1 MRILA
6 CDAGSSSYKASL
18 YQINTPVQL
27 TPPVPLWSGEAS
39 WEDIP
44 GRATILERRSARQ
57 LSPLSVDVENRKAAI
72 HALFARSFGS
82 GAGGSSLGAIDA
94 AAHRVVH
101 GGRLARHS
109 VVVTDDVKSAIEE
122 ASPLAPEHNPM
133 ALAGIEVVEGS
144 FGQKP
149 QVAIFD
155 SEFHATLPEEA
166 YTYAVPLAWR
176 DDGGMRRLGFHGIS
190 HRYVSERCAQL
201 LGKDLAQLKI
211 VSCHLGNGCSLAAID
226 AGRSIDTTMGW
237 TPMEG
242 LVMGE
247 RSGDIDP
254 GLVLQL
260 IESGKFTAAQLRRT
274 LNEECGLK
282 GISGTSGDM
291 RDILA
296 GREKSQPHAK
306 LAFDVYVHRL
316 RRAIGSMIASLD
328 GLDALVFTGGIGEN
342 TPALREAACSQLA
355 CFGLNIDR
363 NRNKTLAPDARIS
376 VEGEGVAI
384 FVIKSEE
391 RWELVRECFQVLGR
405 DAYT

>member
-6 CDAGSSSYKASL
+6 CDAGSSSYKAAL
-18 YQINTPVQL
+18 YQINTPAQV
-27 TPPVPLWSGEAS
+27 TPPVALWSGEAS

-44 GRATILERRSARQ
+44 GRATILERRSAMQ
-57 LSPLSVDVENRKAAI
+57 LSPVGVDVENRSAAI
-72 HALFARSFGS
+72 QALFARSFGS
-82 GAGGSSLGAIDA
+82 RPGGNSLGAIDA

-122 ASPLAPEHNPM
+122 AAPLAPEHNPM

-144 FGQKP
+144 FGPKN
-149 QVAIFD
+149 QVVVFD

-176 DDGGMRRLGFHGIS
+176 DDWGMRRLGFHGIS

-201 LGKDLAQLKI
+201 LGEDLAQLKI

-226 AGRSIDTTMGW
+226 GGRSIDTTMGW

-247 RSGDIDP
+247 RGGDIDP
-254 GLVLQL
+254 GIVLQL
-260 IESGKFTAAQLRRT
+260 VESGKFMAAQLRRA
-274 LNEECGLK
+274 LNEVCGLK

-291 RDILA
+291 RDIVA
-296 GREKSQPHAK
+296 GMEKSQPRAK
-306 LAFDVYVHRL
+306 LAFEVYVHRL
-316 RRAIGSMIASLD
+316 RRAIGSMVASLG
-328 GLDALVFTGGIGEN
+328 GLDVLLFTGGVGEN
-342 TPALREAACSQLA
+342 SPELRDAACSRLV
-355 CFGLNIDR
+355 CFGLHIDR
-363 NRNKTLAPDARIS
+363 DRNKTLTPDARIS
-376 VEGEGVAI
+376 VDGQGAGI
-384 FVIKSEE
+384 FIIKSEE
-391 RWELVRECFQVLGR
+391 RWELARECFQVLNR
-405 DAYT
+405 